1 MTHELISIPAESVES
16 SILLIR
22 SQKVIL
28 DRTLAKL
35 YGVSTKVLNQA
46 VKRNPERFP
55 ADFMFQLT
63 MEEARELEAREG
75 RLRSQIVTLKKPRGK
90 HIKYRPFAF
99 TEHGIL
105 MLSSV
110 LKSER
115 AVQVNIEIMRA
126 FVRLREILA
135 SNAELTRRLDAF
147 ERTYDGQFKIV
158 FEAIR
163 KLMLPPVH
171 RRKPIG
177 FRAKT
182 LKK

>member
-1 MTHELISIPAESVES
+1 MTHDLISIPEESVES

-55 ADFMFQLT
+55 PDFMFQLT
-63 MEEARELEAREG
+63 LEETRELESTV
-75 RLRSQIVTLKKPRGK
+75 LRSQIVTLKKPQGK
-90 HIKYRPFAF
+90 HIKYRPYAF

-110 LKSER
+110 LRSDR
-115 AVQVNIEIMRA
+115 AIQANIQIMRT
-126 FVRLREILA
+126 FVRLRQMLA
-135 SNAELTRRLDAF
+135 SNEELTRRLDEL
-147 ERTYDGQFKIV
+147 ERTYDGRFKVV

-163 KLMLPPVH
+163 QLMKPAVPK
-171 RRKPIG
+171 RKPIG
-177 FRAKT
+177 FRTRAAK
-182 LKK
+182 K